1 MKIKVKIVKL
11 GKQRYD
17 YVFKRLSKYKSNLF
31 EVEIE
36 KIDFLPNPKKDNK
49 YSDEEIKDL
58 LEPFLNLEKNEILI
72 SFLDYE
78 IDDDFYARDLID
90 NKVYVASFFQV
101 FDNLKKD
108 NLNIFNYV
116 VAIIYRFIIRFLLHE
131 TITHDEARGCLNDMC
146 EHKPDIIYFC
156 NKPTICPPCE
166 EKMKKK
172 LDSFYINNL
181 KLELGKIKKATYY
194 IIADFIINK
203 PILSIIIGIVS
214 GVLLSILSNFL
225 YDFIIKILKR

>member
-49 YSDEEIKDL
+49 YSDKEIKDL

-101 FDNLKKD
+101 FDN
-108 NLNIFNYV
+108 
-116 VAIIYRFIIRFLLHE
+116 
-131 TITHDEARGCLNDMC
+131 
-146 EHKPDIIYFC
+146 
-156 NKPTICPPCE
+156 
-166 EKMKKK
+166 
-172 LDSFYINNL
+172 
-181 KLELGKIKKATYY
+181 
-194 IIADFIINK
+194 
-203 PILSIIIGIVS
+203 
-214 GVLLSILSNFL
+214 
-225 YDFIIKILKR
+225 